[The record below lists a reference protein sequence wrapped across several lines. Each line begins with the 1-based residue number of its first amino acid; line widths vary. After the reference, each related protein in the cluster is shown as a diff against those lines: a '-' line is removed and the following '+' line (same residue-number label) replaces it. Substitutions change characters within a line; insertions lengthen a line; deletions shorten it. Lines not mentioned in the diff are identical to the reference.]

1 MAHIEYIGFSSVG
14 RNEGCLCDR
23 CGQYIQ
29 NIVTV
34 RYTDGLVL
42 NYGQDC
48 FDKLWKGAK
57 LTAYGQKLF
66 KEALKKSKE
75 HQAEYQKWLNGEVTA
90 ETDQSWKNLQAS
102 NVYCEPSYWYGRPW
116 EEYKTWMLE
125 EWWPERFKEDQKRL
139 DRFSKVNFER

>member
-1 MAHIEYIGFSSVG
+1 MAYIKRISFAHVG

-34 RYTDGLVL
+34 AYTDGLVL

-57 LTAYGQKLF
+57 LTSYGQKLF
-66 KEALKKSKE
+66 KDALRRAKD
-75 HQAEYQKWLNGEVTA
+75 HQEEYRKWTSGEIT
-90 ETDQSWKNLQAS
+90 EENCQSWKFQQESDLYGS
-102 NVYCEPSYWYGRPW
+102 PSYWYGRKW
-116 EEYKTWMLE
+116 EEYKEWMITDVL
-125 EWWPERFKEDQKRL
+125 PQRFKEDDERIKR
-139 DRFSKVNFER
+139 FEKVNFNR